1 MFHVP
6 KGQNLIILANVPAQ
20 GFCFKQA
27 QAAAFCAQITAS
39 IVALP
44 RLVYSV
50 TTNMSLIPKPVYVAR
65 LPASTGNTLITHRTH
80 AKLAVRIVPLALAL
94 ISVRLVPW
102 GSTSETHYVFSAAK
116 ERGSKEMHV
125 PTVVSAA

>member
-6 KGQNLIILANVPAQ
+6 MGHNLILPANVPAQ
-20 GFCFKQA
+20 GICFKQA
-27 QAAAFCAQITAS
+27 QAAFCAQITAS

-44 RLVYSV
+44 RLVLSV
-50 TTNMSLIPKPVYVAR
+50 TSNMSLIPKPVYVAR
-65 LPASTGNTLITHRTH
+65 LPASTGNTLITHQTH